1 MKKIFSL
8 VVILVAF
15 GASVSAVNPSDYSVF
30 YQLNNSTTFNSLV
43 RYLDVDYNQADELK
57 YVFSLTENKLNS
69 AIKADNDVSAEKAM
83 RFNLA
88 NAKAI
93 LSDGQYKKYLSML
106 NVSIYNEKVTL
117 LAQNK

>member
-8 VVILVAF
+8 AIILVAF
-15 GASVSAVNPSDYSVF
+15 GASVFAVNPSDYTVF
-30 YQLNNSTTFNSLV
+30 YQLNNTNTFNSLA
-43 RYLDVDYNQADELK
+43 RYLDVDYDQADQLK

-69 AIKADNDVSAEKAM
+69 ALKADNEKAAEKAL
-83 RFNLA
+83 RFNLG

-93 LSDGQYKKYLSML
+93 LSEVQYKKYLSAL

-117 LAQNK
+117 FAQNK